1 MEITGF
7 LHQSHQLP
15 KRMHMKKN
23 PSLRTIVILCII
35 LLIIYALADGIR
47 YGSTWGI
54 IMAVMS
60 MLALTISISLYS
72 KLRKLKEEE
81 EEAS

>member
-1 MEITGF
+1 
-7 LHQSHQLP
+7 
-15 KRMHMKKN
+15 MKKN

-72 KLRKLKEEE
+72 KLQKLKEEE
-81 EEAS
+81 EEA